1 MLKVGSGNF
10 FFIMTKYAHKNMEAE
25 KYILKRKLLD
35 MAFKAELRL
44 RCLCEQLPI
53 NSTARS
59 KKD

>member
-1 MLKVGSGNF
+1 
-10 FFIMTKYAHKNMEAE
+10 MTKYAHQNMEAE